1 MHKARCIRKQTTNT
15 RFFYLPFRVKLP
27 KSFIAVNLSDAFTF
41 EEQDDA
47 EDEPE
52 HVNGVTKKP
61 EDDEPKAGSPEQA
74 IEQQNQSQQTHDNA
88 DNGTKQEEASP
99 ANAAPQA
106 AQQVGN

>member
-1 MHKARCIRKQTTNT
+1 M
-15 RFFYLPFRVKLP
+15 RFSYLPFRVRLP

-61 EDDEPKAGSPEQA
+61 AEDEPKAESTEQR
-74 IEQQNQSQQTHDNA
+74 NQSRQTH
-88 DNGTKQEEASP
+88 GEEAKEQDVSSV
-99 ANAAPQA
+99 NAAPQA
-106 AQQVGN
+106 I